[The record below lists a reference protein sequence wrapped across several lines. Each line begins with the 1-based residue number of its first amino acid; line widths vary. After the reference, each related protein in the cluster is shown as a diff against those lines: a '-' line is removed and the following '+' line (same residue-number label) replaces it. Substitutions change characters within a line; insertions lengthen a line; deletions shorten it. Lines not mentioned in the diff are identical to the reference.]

1 MSLLNSLWG
10 IRRDMVAYVLAFL
23 DSRMPVPGKIAVIVS
38 VVYILMPFD
47 LVPDVVPFAG
57 ILDDM
62 VLSPLLLWYAGSHV
76 PASVMVDARARSD
89 TYNGWINAVLALLVV
104 WCLLWCGLAIY
115 VLYAAVRALIG

>member
-1 MSLLNSLWG
+1 
-10 IRRDMVAYVLAFL
+10 MVAYVLAFL